1 MTFHLGSKGSAV
13 VQWNHA
19 CFGVRGVSKRTGSNS
34 VHGPSIQSKRNGAA
48 GGRALEGGELMEKKD
63 KKASSARF
71 TIYKVNKAS
80 KKKREKSSAKKER
93 KATKTLAIVLGK
105 DLFSLV
111 RGSTFIKR

>member
-1 MTFHLGSKGSAV
+1 MR
-13 VQWNHA
+13 A
-19 CFGVRGVSKRTGSNS
+19 CHTKAKKNKPLIFISSLALCRQ
-34 VHGPSIQSKRNGAA
+34 IQSKRNGSA
-48 GGRALEGGELMEKKD
+48 GGRTLEGGELMEKKD

-105 DLFSLV
+105 DIMTPIYSCLM
-111 RGSTFIKR
+111 STLTHLTLHL